1 MWVIWHP
8 HCTDCFSLPLL
19 SLSLSQNVFF
29 LLPLSMQV
37 MTWSFLEL
45 LCSYMRL
52 CMNRRGVGCLFFFSF
67 HFLLFLC
74 PKSSKLIYV
83 LSWLSSKRA
92 DGTFWKISKSLFS
105 AVNLEV
111 SGQNRASD
119 LCNISSNLLIPQLRK
134 LDQKK
139 FCTCLASYAILVT
152 KQGSRPL
159 GSQPWATW
167 LQCLSIKPNRSQV
180 PCIKTQ
186 SSILILCTCYVRA
199 ILTFS

>member
-1 MWVIWHP
+1 MCFFYY
-8 HCTDCFSLPLL
+8 HCPCKWWLGHF
-19 SLSLSQNVFF
+19 
-29 LLPLSMQV
+29 
-37 MTWSFLEL
+37 WSFYVLTWDCAWIAE
-45 LCSYMRL
+45 
-52 CMNRRGVGCLFFFSF
+52 VWDVFFFFSF

-119 LCNISSNLLIPQLRK
+119 LCSISSNLLIPQLRK

-159 GSQPWATW
+159 MSQSWATW